1 MGEFKMIKR
10 TLFLMMIFAMITV
23 MAVPFVSAEEQEKI
37 EDIQDAQ
44 RYLDIIE
51 NIRKLW
57 MMLLPMEK
65 NFIL

>member
-44 RYLDIIE
+44 R
-51 NIRKLW
+51 
-57 MMLLPMEK
+57 
-65 NFIL
+65 